1 MDPSTR
7 PLPLKISAEIQKSG
21 PMTFARFMELAL
33 YDSEHGYYMTWGGE
47 ANRPPKGASP
57 IGFDGD
63 FYTAVCLHPLLA
75 KALVRQVMEID
86 ALLGSPASLTVVEMG
101 PGDGTLARDI
111 LAECA
116 AVAPDLFQRLTY
128 LLIERSPALRH
139 LQEETLSHLSQHP
152 HRIAW
157 VTSLEALSEQSVVG
171 VVLSNE
177 LIDAFPVHR
186 VRMTQDGLKE
196 IHVHDQA
203 GRFVERLC
211 EPSTPD
217 LLRFFQDQGVTL
229 TDGYTTEVNLL
240 ALKWMHEVAG
250 VLKQGVV
257 LTIDY
262 GHTAQDY
269 FSQSRSTGTLR
280 CYRSHQVTN
289 DPYQYVGEQD
299 MTAHVNFSS
308 LALAGEQKGLAT
320 TGFTNLMSFLMS
332 LGIDEM
338 LDGEDP
344 EGEAIKSAT
353 QLLRPHG
360 MGTTFK
366 VLIQHKEVSCPS
378 LRGLTHRPFFDQV
391 LTGEQVREA

>member
-1 MDPSTR
+1 MEQSSR
-7 PLPLKISAEIQKSG
+7 PLPLKISAEIQASG

-33 YDSEHGYYMTWGGE
+33 YDSEHGYYMTGGGE
-47 ANRPPKGASP
+47 TNRPPNDASP

-75 KALVRQVMEID
+75 KALVRQILEID

-101 PGDGTLARDI
+101 PGEGTFARDI
-111 LAECA
+111 LTECA
-116 AVAPDLFQRLTY
+116 TCAPDLFQRLTY

-139 LQEETLSHLSQHP
+139 LQEETLSTLSQHP
-152 HRIAW
+152 HRMAW
-157 VTSLEALSEQSVVG
+157 VSSLEALSEQSVVG

-186 VRMTQDGLKE
+186 VTSTQDGLKE
-196 IHVHDQA
+196 MYVHDQD
-203 GRFVERLC
+203 GRFVERLA
-211 EPSTPD
+211 ELSTPD
-217 LLRFFQDQGVTL
+217 LLRFFQGLGITL
-229 TDGYTTEVNLL
+229 QEGYTTEVNLL
-240 ALKWMHEVAG
+240 ALKWMHEVAR

-262 GHTAQDY
+262 GHTARDF
-269 FSQSRSTGTLR
+269 FSQTRNTGTLR

-289 DPYQYVGEQD
+289 DPYQHIGEQD

-308 LALAGEQKGLAT
+308 LAFTGEQVGLAIL
-320 TGFTNLMSFLMS
+320 GFTNLMSFLMS

-338 LDGEDP
+338 LEGEDP
-344 EGEAIKSAT
+344 EGGAIKTAT

-366 VLIQHKEVSCPS
+366 VLMQHKGMSCGS
-378 LRGLTHRPFFDQV
+378 LLGLKHRPFFDHV
-391 LTGEQVREA
+391 LTDVPVL